1 MWYWSIPAPAI
12 YCIERGNILPGRL
25 AEVKKHYTH
34 CTLTFVVR
42 ETHPTHRTEASAVR
56 EAHRTHYT
64 VASAVRARHRSH
76 RTGASAVRARHRTH
90 RTGASADCG
99 MHRAHRTGGLAVR
112 EMHRTHRTFTPV
124 DRTLA
129 SVRISLKYFLFK
141 RDFFMKKCLQTCQ
154 CPSGFMSCKIYS
166 L

>member
-76 RTGASAVRARHRTH
+76 RTGASAVFRY
-90 RTGASADCG
+90 
-99 MHRAHRTGGLAVR
+99 
-112 EMHRTHRTFTPV
+112 
-124 DRTLA
+124 A
-129 SVRISLKYFLFK
+129 SVWILVNYFFRK
-141 RDFFMKKCLQTCQ
+141 GDFLMKKCMQTCQ
-154 CPSGFMSCKIYS
+154 CLLGFVNHEIYS